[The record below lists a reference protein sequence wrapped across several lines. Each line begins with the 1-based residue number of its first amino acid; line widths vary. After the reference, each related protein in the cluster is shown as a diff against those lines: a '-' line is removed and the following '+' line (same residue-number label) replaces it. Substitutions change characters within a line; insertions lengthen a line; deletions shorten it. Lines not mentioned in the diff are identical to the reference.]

1 MSKKI
6 SLCMIVKNEEI
17 NLTRCLASIKGFVDE
32 IIIVDTG
39 STDLTIKVAE
49 DNGAVVIPF
58 LWQDDFSAA
67 RNASLEAAS
76 GDWILFLDADEALE
90 PESGQILRQVIAGE
104 EEGFFIKIINL
115 IGSEGSIESSPDLV
129 FRLFRNKPD
138 YRFRGAIHE
147 QIVDVILEKNGQARF
162 QIAEGIVLRH
172 YGYLNQQILEKNKK
186 VRNLTII
193 KKELD
198 SNPDNH
204 MLRYHYG
211 IELYRADRFTEAAE
225 ELTKAANNTDPKTV
239 YYPKLLRYIA
249 LAHYSAQKYDW
260 ALEAITLGLQFFPDY
275 ADLYYYGGLIQLE
288 QQNYAA
294 AYQWF
299 HQALA
304 MPEQPAYYAPFSGS
318 RGFRAYYQVGLL
330 AEAFGNEEEALRF
343 YLLSIQDNAEF
354 TIALYAIVRILDPR
368 SNPEYTRET
377 MEKLCDFCTPEAQRL
392 IGTIYFTEGAY
403 SMAYEYLEKI
413 EPSSLDD
420 YTSILK
426 AICLIQ
432 QKRTIEA
439 IRILDTI
446 PPGQPHFPLAMLNKI
461 LCFWFENNRTKV
473 RALCEE
479 FLSMGLSPD
488 TGAVVTMLKDSL
500 YKRISNAPAILQTE
514 GIALIKDIVLRSLDL
529 KNVPLAESL
538 LARLDKHCQQEH
550 ALDFARIFSH
560 YQEFD
565 ISLTFTEIALEGN
578 AESAGAWYQ
587 MAEILTKQNRP
598 EEACLCYRRTLSIE
612 PRQPQYYVK
621 LIRLYQAMRQ
631 DLLTEAALRY
641 PNMPIFNELLGE
653 EKSK

>member
-1 MSKKI
+1 
-6 SLCMIVKNEEI
+6 MIVKNEEI

-368 SNPEYTRET
+368 SNPEYTKET

>member
-1 MSKKI
+1 
-6 SLCMIVKNEEI
+6 MIVKNEEI

-631 DLLTEAALRY
+631 NLLTEAALRY

>member
-1 MSKKI
+1 
-6 SLCMIVKNEEI
+6 MIVKNEEI
-17 NLTRCLASIKGFVDE
+17 NLTRCLASIKGIVDE

-39 STDLTIKVAE
+39 STDLTLKIAE

-115 IGSEGSIESSPDLV
+115 IGSEGSMESSPDLV

-211 IELYRADRFTEAAE
+211 IELYRADRFIEAAE

-392 IGTIYFTEGAY
+392 IGTVYFTEGAY

-439 IRILDTI
+439 IHILDTI

-461 LCFWFENNRTKV
+461 LCFWFESNRTKV
-473 RALCEE
+473 RVLCEE

-565 ISLTFTEIALEGN
+565 ISLTFTEIALEEN

-631 DLLTEAALRY
+631 ELLTEAALRY

>member
-1 MSKKI
+1 
-6 SLCMIVKNEEI
+6 MIVKNEEI
-17 NLTRCLASIKGFVDE
+17 NLTRCLASIKGLVDE

-39 STDLTIKVAE
+39 STDLTLKVAE

-58 LWQDDFSAA
+58 LWKDDFSAA

-76 GDWILFLDADEALE
+76 GDWILFLDADETLE

-115 IGSEGSIESSPDLV
+115 IGSEGSMESSPDLV

-162 QIAEGIVLRH
+162 QIAEGIVLQH

-198 SNPDNH
+198 SKPDNH

-260 ALEAITLGLQFFPDY
+260 ALEAIALGLQFFPDY

-413 EPSSLDD
+413 EPFSLDD

-461 LCFWFENNRTKV
+461 LCFWFESNRTKV
-473 RALCEE
+473 RVLCEE

-500 YKRISNAPAILQTE
+500 YKRISNAPAILQAE

-538 LARLDKHCQQEH
+538 LARLDKQCQQEH

-560 YQEFD
+560 YQQFD
-565 ISLTFTEIALEGN
+565 ISLTFTEIALEEN

-587 MAEILTKQNRP
+587 MAEILTRQNRP

-631 DLLTEAALRY
+631 ELLTEAALRY

-653 EKSK
+653 EKNK

>member
-1 MSKKI
+1 
-6 SLCMIVKNEEI
+6 MIVKNEEI

-39 STDLTIKVAE
+39 STDLTLKIAE

-115 IGSEGSIESSPDLV
+115 IGSEGSMESSPDLV

-198 SNPDNH
+198 SKPDNH

-211 IELYRADRFTEAAE
+211 IELYRADRFIEAAE

-249 LAHYSAQKYDW
+249 LAHYSSQKYDW

-343 YLLSIQDNAEF
+343 YLLSIQDNVEF

-392 IGTIYFTEGAY
+392 IGTVYFTEGAY
-403 SMAYEYLEKI
+403 SMAYEYFEKI

-439 IRILDTI
+439 IHILDTI

-461 LCFWFENNRTKV
+461 LCFWFESNRTKV
-473 RALCEE
+473 RVLCEE

-565 ISLTFTEIALEGN
+565 ISLTFTEIALEEN

-631 DLLTEAALRY
+631 ELLTQAALRY

>member
-1 MSKKI
+1 M
-6 SLCMIVKNEEI
+6 
-17 NLTRCLASIKGFVDE
+17 
-32 IIIVDTG
+32 
-39 STDLTIKVAE
+39 
-49 DNGAVVIPF
+49 
-58 LWQDDFSAA
+58 
-67 RNASLEAAS
+67 
-76 GDWILFLDADEALE
+76 
-90 PESGQILRQVIAGE
+90 
-104 EEGFFIKIINL
+104 
-115 IGSEGSIESSPDLV
+115 ESSPDLV

-198 SNPDNH
+198 SKPDNH

-211 IELYRADRFTEAAE
+211 IELYRADRFIEAAE

-249 LAHYSAQKYDW
+249 LAHYSSQKYDW

-343 YLLSIQDNAEF
+343 YLLSIQDNVEF

-392 IGTIYFTEGAY
+392 IGTVYFTEGAY
-403 SMAYEYLEKI
+403 SMAYEYFEKI

-439 IRILDTI
+439 IHILDTI

-461 LCFWFENNRTKV
+461 LCFWFESNRTKV
-473 RALCEE
+473 RVLCEE

-565 ISLTFTEIALEGN
+565 ISLTFTEIALEEN

-631 DLLTEAALRY
+631 ELLTQAALRY

>member
-1 MSKKI
+1 
-6 SLCMIVKNEEI
+6 MIVKNEEI

>member
-1 MSKKI
+1 
-6 SLCMIVKNEEI
+6 MIVKNEEI

-377 MEKLCDFCTPEAQRL
+377 MEKLCDFCTPQAQRL

>member
-1 MSKKI
+1 
-6 SLCMIVKNEEI
+6 MIVKNEEI

-392 IGTIYFTEGAY
+392 IGTVYFTEGAY

>member
-1 MSKKI
+1 
-6 SLCMIVKNEEI
+6 MIVKNEEI

-39 STDLTIKVAE
+39 STDLTLKIAE

-115 IGSEGSIESSPDLV
+115 IGSEGSMESSPDLV

-198 SNPDNH
+198 SKPDNH

-211 IELYRADRFTEAAE
+211 IELYRADRFIEAAE

-249 LAHYSAQKYDW
+249 LAHYSSQKYDW

-343 YLLSIQDNAEF
+343 YLLSIQDNVEF

-392 IGTIYFTEGAY
+392 IGTVYFTEGAY
-403 SMAYEYLEKI
+403 SMAYEYFEKI

-439 IRILDTI
+439 IHILDTI

-461 LCFWFENNRTKV
+461 LCFWFESNRTKV
-473 RALCEE
+473 RVLCEE

-565 ISLTFTEIALEGN
+565 ISLTFTEIALEEN

-631 DLLTEAALRY
+631 ELLTEAALRY

>member
-1 MSKKI
+1 
-6 SLCMIVKNEEI
+6 MIVKNEEI

-90 PESGQILRQVIAGE
+90 PESGQILRQVITGE

-198 SNPDNH
+198 SKPDNH

-377 MEKLCDFCTPEAQRL
+377 MEKLCDFCTPAAQRL
-392 IGTIYFTEGAY
+392 IGTVYFTEGAY

-500 YKRISNAPAILQTE
+500 YKRISNAPAILQAE
-514 GIALIKDIVLRSLDL
+514 GISLIKDIVLRSLDL

>member
-1 MSKKI
+1 
-6 SLCMIVKNEEI
+6 MIVKNEEI

-392 IGTIYFTEGAY
+392 IGTVYFTEGAY

-529 KNVPLAESL
+529 KSVPLAESL